1 MNKKNIVIISGVFYP
16 EPVTSAVMNYD
27 LANKLAEQYDVTVI
41 TPKPSRPMG
50 YDFSNSKKAEGNFKQ
65 IIVDSFVHPKSSIVG
80 RFRESYSF
88 GMKAVDY
95 IKAHHNE
102 IDFVYNDGWQFVSLY
117 QVARACVRYN
127 IPYIVPIQDIYPE
140 SVLTKLP
147 KVTILQRLVKSVMAP
162 YDKYYISKAAKVR
175 TISNGMAKY
184 LSETRDVSLEQFL
197 VVANWQDDSTFL
209 NYKSEEPLDDGKIKF
224 MFAGNNSTQANVD
237 LIINA
242 FIDAQL
248 KNAELYIMGGGNAK
262 EYCMRIA
269 KDQGGK
275 NVFFGTIPDGK
286 VPEVQSKA
294 DVMVLAL
301 KTGTGKLGI
310 PSKLVAYMLSGKPVI
325 ASVELDSDT
334 AAIIGGSNS
343 GVVVPP
349 DDLHCLKDAFLKYA
363 DLSLEELIQ
372 QGKNSRRYAKEELSR
387 DSNLQKVVDTTES
400 IINSKRNNK

>member
-1 MNKKNIVIISGVFYP
+1 MNKINIVIISSVFYP

-27 LANKLAEQYDVTVI
+27 LANKLAEHDDVTVI

-50 YDFSNSKKAEGNFKQ
+50 YDFSNSKKAEGGFRQ
-65 IIVDSFVHPKSSIVG
+65 IIVDSFVHPKSAIIG

-88 GMKAVDY
+88 GKKAVEY

-117 QVARACVRYN
+117 QVAKACVKYN

-147 KVTILQRLVKSVMAP
+147 KVSILQWLVKFVMAP
-162 YDKYYISKAAKVR
+162 YDRYYIKHAAKVR
-175 TISNGMAKY
+175 TISDGMAKY
-184 LSETRDVSLEQFL
+184 LSETRRVSLDNFL
-197 VVANWQDDSTFL
+197 VVANWQDDSAFINCVEGSTH
-209 NYKSEEPLDDGKIKF
+209 NDGKLRF

-248 KNAELYIMGGGNAK
+248 KNAELHIMGGGNAK
-262 EYCMRIA
+262 EFCMKIV
-269 KDQGGK
+269 KDRDAK
-275 NVFFGTIPDGK
+275 NVFFGAIPDGK

-310 PSKLVAYMLSGKPVI
+310 PSKLVAYMLSGKPVL

-334 AAIIGGSNS
+334 AEIIRGSNS

-349 DDLHCLKDAFLKYA
+349 DNLHCLKDAFLKYA
-363 DLSLEELIQ
+363 DLSLEELMQ
-372 QGKNSRRYAKEELSR
+372 QGNNSRRYAKKKLSR
-387 DSNLQKVVDTTES
+387 DSNLQKVVDATEL
-400 IINSKRNNK
+400 IISNKNNRQ